1 MHYCMSD
8 IHGEYDRFI
17 EMLKLIQFTED
28 DYLFVI
34 GDTIDRF
41 RDGVRVL
48 RHIMAEPN
56 MFLIKGNHEKLLY
69 DDIGPVYNYQAKELW
84 LMNGGSRTRRDLM
97 YRCTRQER
105 HDILRYIERA
115 PTMVPL
121 AVPSADGFS
130 ENRFLLVHGYPAQDE
145 ETRLWKCITPDME
158 NIIPGVTVIVG
169 HTVTCRLTEDY
180 DTPFRIW
187 KKPGLVDI
195 DCGCGN
201 RTPLRRLACLRLEDM
216 REFYV

>member
-17 EMLKLIQFTED
+17 EMLKLIQFAED

-41 RDGVRVL
+41 RDGVRIL

-145 ETRLWKCITPDME
+145 ETRLWKCITPNME

-180 DTPFRIW
+180 NTPFRIW
-187 KKPGLVDI
+187 
-195 DCGCGN
+195 
-201 RTPLRRLACLRLEDM
+201 
-216 REFYV
+216 

>member
-8 IHGEYDRFI
+8 IHGEYDRFV

-105 HDILRYIERA
+105 H
-115 PTMVPL
+115 
-121 AVPSADGFS
+121 
-130 ENRFLLVHGYPAQDE
+130 GYPALYRAGADDGTILPSHPQMDFPR
-145 ETRLWKCITPDME
+145 TGFCSYMGILHRMRNHVFGSAL
-158 NIIPGVTVIVG
+158 
-169 HTVTCRLTEDY
+169 H
-180 DTPFRIW
+180 RIW
-187 KKPGLVDI
+187 RI
-195 DCGCGN
+195 SY
-201 RTPLRRLACLRLEDM
+201 RA
-216 REFYV
+216 

>member
-8 IHGEYDRFI
+8 IHGEYDRFV

-105 HDILRYIERA
+105 HD
-115 PTMVPL
+115 M
-121 AVPSADGFS
+121 DG
-130 ENRFLLVHGYPAQDE
+130 Y
-145 ETRLWKCITPDME
+145 
-158 NIIPGVTVIVG
+158 
-169 HTVTCRLTEDY
+169 
-180 DTPFRIW
+180 
-187 KKPGLVDI
+187 
-195 DCGCGN
+195 
-201 RTPLRRLACLRLEDM
+201 
-216 REFYV
+216 